1 VSVKVKPEDK
11 SDLEGGFTMK
21 QQERS
26 SAVLGDVPESNDEFV
41 EQSYDRAQQMLKA
54 GVPWRE
60 ILTRLATAGEDLA
73 GPGASV
79 SILILDEH
87 GLLRNGASPNLPQ
100 DYLQAI
106 DRLKPD
112 AGVGTCAAAAATGI
126 MVMTPDFCADD
137 KWAELRL
144 PLALGFVGAW
154 SMPIKSPEGK
164 ILGTFGTYYRDRRSP
179 TPKEKRGVEL
189 LVKAAASVLAAA

>member
-1 VSVKVKPEDK
+1 
-11 SDLEGGFTMK
+11 MK

-26 SAVLGDVPESNDEFV
+26 SVVLGDVPESSNDEFV
-41 EQSYDRAQQMLKA
+41 EQSYDRARQMLKA

-60 ILTRLATAGEDLA
+60 ILTRLATAGEELA
-73 GPGASV
+73 GPGSSV

-87 GLLRNGASPNLPQ
+87 GLLRNGASPNLPH

-137 KWAELRL
+137 KWAELRHL
-144 PLALGFVGAW
+144 PLALGYVGAW
-154 SMPIKSPEGK
+154 SMPIKSAEGK
-164 ILGTFGTYYRDRRSP
+164 ILGTFGTYYKDRRSP

-189 LVKAAASVLAAA
+189 LAKAAASVLAAA